1 MKNEKPIDKFEQ
13 FRNAFNGLTYPEK
26 RFLVVLSSMVDPT
39 NDELEFKID
48 PQDPRLAEVTKGGDP
63 IVQLRDCARG
73 LLNKPLHIEDGQSS
87 QYIAWI
93 VVFYARY
100 EKDEFRVAISSEIRP
115 YLLYLKQL
123 NLSF

>member
-1 MKNEKPIDKFEQ
+1 MEKKKPADKFEQ
-13 FRNAFNGLTYPEK
+13 FRNAFDGLTDPEK

-73 LLNKPLHIEDGQSS
+73 LLNKPLHIEDGAV
-87 QYIAWI
+87 IPI
-93 VVFYARY
+93 HCLDCGFLCRY
-100 EKDEFRVAISSEIRP
+100 EKNEFRLRFLRRFGRTCSISS
-115 YLLYLKQL
+115 
-123 NLSF
+123 N

>member
-1 MKNEKPIDKFEQ
+1 MEKKNPVDRFEQ
-13 FRNAFNGLTYPEK
+13 FRKAFDGLTDPEK

-48 PQDPRLAEVTKGGDP
+48 PEDPRLAEVTKGGDP
-63 IVQLRDCARG
+63 IVQLRDCFRG
-73 LLNKPLHIEDGQSS
+73 LLNKTLHVEDMLFK

-93 VVFYARY
+93 VILSANY
-100 EKDEFRVAISSEIRP
+100 EENEFMVAICPQIRP
-115 YLLYLKQL
+115 YLLHLNQL